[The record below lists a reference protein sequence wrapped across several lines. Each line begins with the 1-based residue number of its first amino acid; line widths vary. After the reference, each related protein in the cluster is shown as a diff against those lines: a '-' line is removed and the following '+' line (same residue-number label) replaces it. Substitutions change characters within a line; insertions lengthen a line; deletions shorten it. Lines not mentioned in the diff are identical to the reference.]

1 MSQSTAMHRLLSAC
15 LATICPQCKAC
26 GEKNLGDS
34 LEISWRVSE
43 DFLKMC
49 RWRLGWTSVPHLGYD
64 G

>member
-49 RWRLGWTSVPHLGYD
+49 R
-64 G
+64 